1 MNSLL
6 NDLTN
11 LALEDEE
18 EILDKPSNILSSPD
32 LMEKTL
38 PKTVKP
44 SSLLDDLN
52 SIALEE
58 TVEEAPENPVK
69 TVGDRENIEKNSA
82 VRQAAVRFMRD
93 KHGVKDVDED
103 EAMDEFIEHFRQ
115 FNVNEMTAAGDYNYV
130 SALAADA
137 TGKTKLDAKRR
148 ETAKQKLADYR
159 LLYTTFQDL
168 PSFTGG
174 VGQTIGDYAGG
185 VLTAP
190 STYLGLLLPGVG
202 KAGGVAATSAAK
214 AATQSVLTNAFKTL
228 LPSNVIKQAAA
239 RPITT
244 AALVEGMAGSA
255 QNIAAQKTEQELN
268 LRDDFSLGETAAAG
282 VLSAAMPAAVGVYQT
297 KKLAQKAI
305 ESRTGDLLGEA
316 QKSILI
322 KNEAAEK
329 LAEETLKKNKL
340 NKEIAKELSTALRPL
355 DPKQV
360 AAGKVVREDVG
371 EQVGLGVTDDVTGLA
386 KTLGVKEEDVVAEA
400 PDFVLSLN
408 EGHTKRIFAA
418 VTELMAKSGK
428 GLEEGERVTE
438 AVARVMRSD
447 KIKDDDFA
455 VKLFEKYNIT
465 GDDFANLFMADISD
479 AARKLQSAGQARQMF
494 KRLNAAAGNDIFELA
509 TQTKELV
516 AKATKDVEKGDLRAG
531 LDSLG
536 VATKEQLKR
545 AETTRAGELMDKLR
559 KADELRRSAMT
570 SQVATTMRN
579 MASGYA
585 RVGIDTLTKALD
597 RGTSRFVYGAT
608 GGKYGFKTVNAQDGI
623 GGDTL
628 SVLFGLMNQKEAQA
642 VEAMF
647 KEGFSAKATSMFREL
662 QDVIESGVPGSAKTS
677 KLRTIG
683 KELNALNTASD
694 NMFKRAA
701 FIGNLKRQLN
711 EMYSKK
717 LRAGESVNIEEFNL
731 SNIIKEGNF
740 NTVFGTKSGKEAL
753 NTAIDEALYFTYQRS
768 PTGPAGKGLIGL
780 ANSIPF
786 VTSSF
791 IPFPRFIANAL
802 RFTYEY
808 SPVYL
813 VQGTFKSLVKDSNNY
828 EEMSK
833 ALIGTAGLY
842 GAMAF
847 RDSEN
852 AGEKWYEG
860 RRDDGTTYDMRPFFP
875 AAPFLWAADI
885 INRVKNDDPII
896 GDTSFWTEGLQALSG
911 TQFRAGF
918 GLYALDKAAADM
930 ASAKDSPEALQKI
943 GINMATNIINTY
955 SIPLTLGQD
964 LYNTFYAPDDERIV
978 RQSDSSDMMSYGINR
993 ILSRVPGNVA
1003 LEKMLSESI
1012 GMKERDLYQPAT
1024 REGVVRRVT
1033 PLSRQT
1039 LGILKQERKNW
1050 FEKELDTLKISKKIV
1065 NSKTGVPEADF
1076 LLNQFMG
1083 EYIED
1088 YVVPTLKNDPEYTG
1102 KSREFKKEMIRRAID
1117 DYKNDIVDIVKAR
1130 AKTAKGDT
1138 ELKSRYG
1145 FNPMEAMEFKNL
1157 PKYAQEGAYNEYHRL
1172 HGIPEKGVA
1181 GYNYEELIFYG
1192 KYLKERG
1199 PRESGK

>member
-1 MNSLL
+1 MNDFFS
-6 NDLTN
+6 
-11 LALEDEE
+11 AFKEDENE
-18 EILDKPSNILSSPD
+18 NILTDTSPVISD
-32 LMEKTL
+32 STPVIEAKTSNDFFASF
-38 PKTVKP
+38 K
-44 SSLLDDLN
+44 DDDELV
-52 SIALEE
+52 S
-58 TVEEAPENPVK
+58 EAPENPVK

-244 AALVEGMAGSA
+244 AAVVEGMAGSA

-360 AAGKVVREDVG
+360 AAGKVVREDLG

-438 AVARVMRSD
+438 AVARVMKSD

-545 AETTRAGELMDKLR
+545 AETTRAGQVMDSLR

-694 NMFKRAA
+694 NLFKRAA
-701 FIGNLKRQLN
+701 FVGNLKRQLN

-731 SNIIKEGNF
+731 SNIIKEGKF

-813 VQGTFKSLVKDSNNY
+813 VEGTFKSLVKDSNNY

-1003 LEKMLSESI
+1003 LEKMISESI

-1117 DYKNDIVDIVKAR
+1117 DYKNDITDIVKAR

>member
-1 MNSLL
+1 MNDFFS
-6 NDLTN
+6 
-11 LALEDEE
+11 AFKEDENE
-18 EILDKPSNILSSPD
+18 NILTDTSPVISD
-32 LMEKTL
+32 STPVIEAKTSNDFFASF
-38 PKTVKP
+38 K
-44 SSLLDDLN
+44 DDDELV
-52 SIALEE
+52 S
-58 TVEEAPENPVK
+58 EAPENPVK

-244 AALVEGMAGSA
+244 AAVVEGMAGSA

-360 AAGKVVREDVG
+360 AAGKVVREDLG

-418 VTELMAKSGK
+418 VTELMSKSGK

-438 AVARVMRSD
+438 AVARVMKSD

-545 AETTRAGELMDKLR
+545 AETTRAGQVMDSLR

-694 NMFKRAA
+694 NLFKRAA
-701 FIGNLKRQLN
+701 FVGNLKRQLN

-731 SNIIKEGNF
+731 SNIIKEGKF

-813 VQGTFKSLVKDSNNY
+813 VEGTFKSLVKDSNNY

-1003 LEKMLSESI
+1003 LEKMISESI

-1117 DYKNDIVDIVKAR
+1117 DYKNDITDIVKAR

>member
-1 MNSLL
+1 MNDFFS
-6 NDLTN
+6 
-11 LALEDEE
+11 AFKEDENE
-18 EILDKPSNILSSPD
+18 NILTDTSPVISD
-32 LMEKTL
+32 STPVIEAKTSNDFFASF
-38 PKTVKP
+38 K
-44 SSLLDDLN
+44 DDDELV
-52 SIALEE
+52 S
-58 TVEEAPENPVK
+58 EAPENPVK

-214 AATQSVLTNAFKTL
+214 AATQSVLRNAFKTL

-244 AALVEGMAGSA
+244 AAVVEGMAGSA

-360 AAGKVVREDVG
+360 AAGKVVREDLG

-418 VTELMAKSGK
+418 VTELMSKSGK

-438 AVARVMRSD
+438 AVARVMKSD

-545 AETTRAGELMDKLR
+545 AETTRAGQVMDSLR

-694 NMFKRAA
+694 NLFKRAA
-701 FIGNLKRQLN
+701 FVGNLKRQLN

-731 SNIIKEGNF
+731 SNIIKEGKF

-813 VQGTFKSLVKDSNNY
+813 VEGTFKSLVKDSNNY

-1003 LEKMLSESI
+1003 LEKMISESI

-1117 DYKNDIVDIVKAR
+1117 DYKNDITDIVKAR

>member
-1 MNSLL
+1 MNDFFS
-6 NDLTN
+6 
-11 LALEDEE
+11 AFREDE
-18 EILDKPSNILSSPD
+18 DKNILTDTSPVISD
-32 LMEKTL
+32 STPVIEAKTSNDFFASF
-38 PKTVKP
+38 K
-44 SSLLDDLN
+44 DDDELV
-52 SIALEE
+52 S
-58 TVEEAPENPVK
+58 EAPENPVK

-185 VLTAP
+185 ILTAP

-239 RPITT
+239 RPVAT

-360 AAGKVVREDVG
+360 AAGKVVREDLG

-694 NMFKRAA
+694 NLFKRAA
-701 FIGNLKRQLN
+701 FVGNLKRQLN

-731 SNIIKEGNF
+731 SNIIKEGKF

-813 VQGTFKSLVKDSNNY
+813 VEGTFKSLVKDSNNY

-1003 LEKMLSESI
+1003 LEKMISESI

-1065 NSKTGVPEADF
+1065 NSKTGIPEADF

-1117 DYKNDIVDIVKAR
+1117 DYKNDIADIVKAR

-1199 PRESGK
+1199 PRESGQ

>member
-1 MNSLL
+1 MNDFFS
-6 NDLTN
+6 
-11 LALEDEE
+11 AFREDEDE
-18 EILDKPSNILSSPD
+18 NILTDTSPVISD
-32 LMEKTL
+32 STPVIEAKTSNDFFASFKDEDEL
-38 PKTVKP
+38 V
-44 SSLLDDLN
+44 S
-52 SIALEE
+52 
-58 TVEEAPENPVK
+58 EAPENPVK

-239 RPITT
+239 RPVAT

-360 AAGKVVREDVG
+360 AAGKVVREDLG

-694 NMFKRAA
+694 NLFKRAA
-701 FIGNLKRQLN
+701 FVGNLKRQLN

-731 SNIIKEGNF
+731 SNIIKEGKF
-740 NTVFGTKSGKEAL
+740 NTVFGTKSGKKAL
-753 NTAIDEALYFTYQRS
+753 DTAIDEALYFTYQRS

-813 VQGTFKSLVKDSNNY
+813 VEGTFKSLVKDSNNY

-885 INRVKNDDPII
+885 INRVKNDDPVI

-1003 LEKMLSESI
+1003 LEKMISESI

>member
-1 MNSLL
+1 MNDFFS
-6 NDLTN
+6 
-11 LALEDEE
+11 AFKEEEDE
-18 EILDKPSNILSSPD
+18 NILTDTSPVISD
-32 LMEKTL
+32 STPVIEAKTSNDFFASF
-38 PKTVKP
+38 K
-44 SSLLDDLN
+44 DDDELV
-52 SIALEE
+52 SES
-58 TVEEAPENPVK
+58 PENPVK

-148 ETAKQKLADYR
+148 ENAKQKLADYR

-244 AALVEGMAGSA
+244 AAVVEGMAGSA

-360 AAGKVVREDVG
+360 AAGKVVREDLG

-438 AVARVMRSD
+438 AVARVMKSD

-694 NMFKRAA
+694 NLFKRAA
-701 FIGNLKRQLN
+701 FVGNLKRQLN

-731 SNIIKEGNF
+731 SNIIKEGKF
-740 NTVFGTKSGKEAL
+740 NTVFGTTSGKEAL

-885 INRVKNDDPII
+885 INRVKNNDPVT
-896 GDTSFWTEGLQALSG
+896 GDISFWTEGLQALSG

-1130 AKTAKGDT
+1130 AKTAKNDT

-1199 PRESGK
+1199 PRESGKQ

>member
-1 MNSLL
+1 MNDFFS
-6 NDLTN
+6 
-11 LALEDEE
+11 AFREDEDE
-18 EILDKPSNILSSPD
+18 NILTDTSPVISD
-32 LMEKTL
+32 STPVIEAKTSNDFFASF
-38 PKTVKP
+38 K
-44 SSLLDDLN
+44 DDDELV
-52 SIALEE
+52 S
-58 TVEEAPENPVK
+58 EAPENPVK

-214 AATQSVLTNAFKTL
+214 AATQSVLTNAFKAL
-228 LPSNVIKQAAA
+228 IPSNVIKQAAA
-239 RPITT
+239 RPVT
-244 AALVEGMAGSA
+244 AAAIVEGMAGSA
-255 QNIAAQKTEQELN
+255 QNVAAQRTEQELN

-297 KKLAQKAI
+297 KKLAQKAL
-305 ESRTGDLLGEA
+305 ESKTGDLLGEA
-316 QKSILI
+316 QKSILK

-360 AAGKVVREDVG
+360 AAGKVVREDLG

-386 KTLGVKEEDVVAEA
+386 KTLGVKEKDVVAEA

-418 VTELMAKSGK
+418 VTELMSKSGK

-545 AETTRAGELMDKLR
+545 AETTRAGVFMDRLR

-585 RVGIDTLTKALD
+585 RVGIDTVTKALD

-608 GGKYGFKTVNAQDGI
+608 GGKYGFKTINAQDGI

-717 LRAGESVNIEEFNL
+717 LRAGESVNIEDFNL
-731 SNIIKEGNF
+731 SKIIKEGNF

-813 VQGTFKSLVKDSNNY
+813 VEGTFKSLVKDSNNY

-1117 DYKNDIVDIVKAR
+1117 DYKNDITDIVKAR

>member
-1 MNSLL
+1 MNDFFS
-6 NDLTN
+6 
-11 LALEDEE
+11 AFREDEDE
-18 EILDKPSNILSSPD
+18 NILTDTSPVISD
-32 LMEKTL
+32 STPVIEAKTSNDFFASFKDEDEL
-38 PKTVKP
+38 V
-44 SSLLDDLN
+44 S
-52 SIALEE
+52 
-58 TVEEAPENPVK
+58 EAPENPVK

-239 RPITT
+239 RPVAT

-360 AAGKVVREDVG
+360 AAGKVVREDLG

-628 SVLFGLMNQKEAQA
+628 SVLFGLMNQKETQA

-694 NMFKRAA
+694 NLFKRAA
-701 FIGNLKRQLN
+701 FVGNLKRQLN

-731 SNIIKEGNF
+731 SNIIKEGKF
-740 NTVFGTKSGKEAL
+740 NTVFGTKSGKKAL
-753 NTAIDEALYFTYQRS
+753 DTAIDEALYFTYQRS

-813 VQGTFKSLVKDSNNY
+813 VEGTFKSLVKDSNNY

-885 INRVKNDDPII
+885 INRVKNDDPVI

-1003 LEKMLSESI
+1003 LEKMISESI

>member
-1 MNSLL
+1 MNDFFS
-6 NDLTN
+6 
-11 LALEDEE
+11 AFKEEEDE
-18 EILDKPSNILSSPD
+18 NILTDTSPVISD
-32 LMEKTL
+32 STPVIEAKTSNDFFASF
-38 PKTVKP
+38 K
-44 SSLLDDLN
+44 DDDELV
-52 SIALEE
+52 S
-58 TVEEAPENPVK
+58 EAPENPVK

-239 RPITT
+239 RPVTT

-386 KTLGVKEEDVVAEA
+386 KTLGVKEEDVIAEA

-438 AVARVMRSD
+438 AVARVMKSD

-545 AETTRAGELMDKLR
+545 AETTRAGVLMDRLR

-597 RGTSRFVYGAT
+597 RGTSRFVYEAT

-694 NMFKRAA
+694 NLFKRAA
-701 FIGNLKRQLN
+701 FVGNLKRQLN

-717 LRAGESVNIEEFNL
+717 LKAGETVNIEDFNL
-731 SNIIKEGNF
+731 SKIIKEGKF

-813 VQGTFKSLVKDSNNY
+813 VEGTFKSLVKDSNNY

-1117 DYKNDIVDIVKAR
+1117 DYKNDITDIVKAR